1 MHRPGVSDQDRLAT
15 SCLVGT
21 VARSG
26 YALGPMRMRSLG
38 ALCFTISTVGV
49 GTLGCA
55 SAAAPGATDVDGK
68 APTHPVAQPVATT
81 AVAALS
87 VSAAP
92 VSASSTEPTAVAS
105 SAPPAAPVDAPPL
118 PEGTKILII
127 GDSFAEALGVG
138 LKAKEG
144 EYHVKATLRGEKATF
159 IPQWAGPN
167 RGVPLMLKQVQP
179 TLVVIALG
187 GNELAMTDPSVRG
200 PKVKQLVGFMGS
212 IPCVWVSPPLWGNK
226 DNGLL
231 EIIRQN
237 SSPCRYFDSN
247 VLSPNLPR
255 GSDKIHPNADGQKIW
270 AKYVLDWLR
279 KERDLKAPSFAL
291 SPRPPSE

>member
-1 MHRPGVSDQDRLAT
+1 MQGLGGGDHDRLVT
-15 SCLVGT
+15 SCFVGT

-38 ALCFTISTVGV
+38 ALCFTISTVGL

-55 SAAAPGATDVDGK
+55 SAAAPGVTDVDAK
-68 APTHPVAQPVATT
+68 APVAAVAPTAAPT
-81 AVAALS
+81 AVAAAS

-92 VSASSTEPTAVAS
+92 STEATAVAS
-105 SAPPAAPVDAPPL
+105 SAPPGPPVEAPPL

-159 IPQWAGPN
+159 IPEWAGPN

-270 AKYVLDWLR
+270 AKYVLDWLK
-279 KERDLKAPSFAL
+279 KERDVKAPSFAL
-291 SPRPPSE
+291 APRPPSE